1 MGESSDSPLRSL
13 IMNLEYRPR
22 FTFEIS
28 EEQQFRA
35 NNLLGAYGLRKAIF
49 SNILDDVLDIIEQS
63 GNMAIGIM
71 CSSKIK
77 PRDIIPTINQVDKL
91 EKVKDK

>member
-1 MGESSDSPLRSL
+1 
-13 IMNLEYRPR
+13 MNTEYRPR

-28 EEQQFRA
+28 EEQQTRA
-35 NNLLGAYGLRKAIF
+35 NNLLSAYGLRKAIF
-49 SNILDDVLDIIEQS
+49 SNILDDVLDIIEQN

-77 PRDIIPTINQVDKL
+77 PRTIIPTIGQVEKL
-91 EKVKDK
+91 NVIKKGGADDH